1 MLDPASGS
9 SGQFSV
15 AIEFRGGRCTLLLN
29 DHALTPVSEPHV
41 FTDLVVAVADLA
53 EGRRSVSV
61 RWADGEG
68 DFLDLVLDRTGQVGI
83 AVHGCA
89 TEGPHRGELRFATRV
104 PYGDA
109 IMTFAKALWR
119 TRVRYADDFGF
130 IEEWGWLVPR
140 HHLDAIMTRAGL
152 LGFHPPS
159 QAERELGPAGAARLG
174 QRPGQVFLHR
184 AE

>member
-1 MLDPASGS
+1 MT
-9 SGQFSV
+9 FSV
-15 AIEFRGGRCTLLLN
+15 AIEFHGGRCSLVLD
-29 DHALTPVSEPHV
+29 DHALTPVTEPYV

-61 RWADGEG
+61 RWSGSA
-68 DFLDLVLDRTGQVGI
+68 FLDMSLDHIGHVGI
-83 AVHGCA
+83 AVHGCVD
-89 TEGPHRGELRFATRV
+89 ESPRRGDPEFATRV
-104 PYGDA
+104 PFGDA

-130 IEEWGWLVPR
+130 IEEWGWLVPK

-159 QAERELGPAGAARLG
+159 QPERELGPAGAACLG
-174 QRPGQVFLHR
+174 QRSGKVFLHR
-184 AE
+184 AK